1 MPKAPW
7 KSSFAPQPDRTY
19 VALLSYLPL
28 RRYRAMPKF
37 FRFSR
42 EIMRQLASSHGLIGY
57 ALDAHVFARRFWTLS
72 AWENQQA
79 LNDFVHRLPHSRI
92 MQDLASDL
100 GKTQFAQWQV
110 SGADIPLDWSS
121 AKARLSR

>member
-1 MPKAPW
+1 MPQAPW
-7 KSSFAPQPDRTY
+7 KSFHAPQPDRMY
-19 VALLSYLPL
+19 LALISYLPL

-37 FRFSR
+37 FRFTR
-42 EIMRQLASSHGLIGY
+42 EIMRQLSSSHGLIGY
-57 ALDAHVFARRFWTLS
+57 SLDAHVLARRFWTLS

-79 LNDFVHRLPHSRI
+79 LNDFVLAQPHAHI
-92 MQDLASDL
+92 MQDLAPHL

-110 SGADIPLDWSS
+110 SAAEIPLDWTS